1 MFTVCSFH
9 RKWCFL
15 LLLVTGTCYSYA
27 QERSS
32 FDMTAPTT
40 VYKPSSTA
48 SELVKVTDIPVSTY
62 SGTANISFPL
72 AVIQSGA
79 LRHPITLNYTGGGG
93 IPVDQEGN
101 WVGLGWDLSVGGVIT
116 RSAMGKNDE
125 LVTTPGYTA
134 AAKSTKLPLY
144 TDANPGS
151 WLNSLSTC
159 NKKDIGE
166 GRVDLSPDIY
176 FLNFGGHTA
185 KMFFDKN
192 GQVFFSPFKT
202 WRLAGNQTAGFTITT
217 EDGNRYEFRN
227 IEHSSTSS
235 ETYPG
240 DAISVNAGNSAWFL
254 TRIVSATLRDSIT
267 FNYTPLTY
275 TYEDGLP
282 SYTVYDLLP
291 GQSNSPCSGG
301 GFMDT
306 HRESYTLNYQTLH
319 THVLNSITYNG
330 GKIQLTRSSDRK
342 DVNSGNKYRLMG
354 LEIFTASYAG
364 FTLYKKFLFNQQY
377 TNATKSD
384 PLSKRMLLS
393 SFYETGGTDT
403 LKYLFSYIDPET
415 LPAKQSMS
423 QDHWG
428 YFNGKNN
435 GTLIPAYDDN
445 MGNVLAGANREPD
458 SVYMQKGLLQTITYP
473 TGGVATFDYEP
484 HRYSYYNAQ
493 YQYLP
498 RRTDSV
504 MTDAALTAN
513 TNFIGTTT
521 GKAADTVMIVV
532 PDIVGQKTTITYF
545 VKGKIAGDALAE
557 VLVYDANWRLK
568 AAAGD
573 SRNQTLTMAL
583 TLNSGQRYY
592 LIARRDLATEQ
603 ARISVYYKKYNY
615 MPAAPVYSKMAGGNR
630 IKRITLFDGVSHRND
645 IVRRY
650 QYMLNDSIS
659 SGILL
664 DLPKYEDVTFTAYY
678 CNVSTSEGGGQPYK
692 TGDLSYFTRYSTS
705 LNSLGR
711 TQGSPVG
718 YSKVSILSGERGENG
733 REDFFYTITGLYDEG
748 GNGYPYAPKSSK
760 EDLRGLLLAHK
771 IYNAAGTILKATM
784 NEYALNNAGG
794 NANFAWIW
802 GAKIG
807 IRKSDG
813 YPTTICP
820 EGSKWSFI
828 GSMYKICQYWPI
840 LRSRTDSTYDNNGN
854 VLVSKV
860 SYQYDP
866 YNLQVINETSTNSD
880 QRVLSKTYKY
890 PLDFRGIAV
899 YDSMLARN
907 IQHEKIE
914 TIVKRDNVQIY
925 REKTNFGFF
934 HTFIAPASKELI
946 YGDDPMESRL
956 QFVRYDTDAH
966 LLEQAKTED
975 VPEVYLWGYRNE
987 FPVARIV
994 GATYGEVIK
1003 LVNASVLNN
1012 PVSDQALRD
1021 EINKI
1026 RTAFADN
1033 STQVYTYTYSPQAGV
1048 TSETDPAGRV
1058 TYYQY
1063 DSFQRLATLK
1073 DVDGNIIKHFDYR
1086 YQHPVSQ

>member
-1 MFTVCSFH
+1 MLTVCSFL
-9 RKWCFL
+9 RRWYLLFL
-15 LLLVTGTCYSYA
+15 LVAVNNYSYG

-32 FDMTAPTT
+32 FDLTAPTT

-62 SGTANISFPL
+62 SGTANVSFPL
-72 AVIQSGA
+72 TIIQCGT
-79 LRHPITLNYTGGGG
+79 LRHPVTLSYTGGGG

-101 WVGLGWDLSVGGVIT
+101 WVGLGWDISVGGVIT

-134 AAKSTKLPLY
+134 AARSTKLPLY
-144 TDANPGS
+144 TDANPTN
-151 WLNSLSTC
+151 WLNGLSTC
-159 NKKDIGE
+159 NKKEIGE
-166 GRVDLSPDIY
+166 GRLDLSPDIY
-176 FLNFGGHTA
+176 FLNFGGYTA

-192 GQVFFSPFKT
+192 GQVFFSPYKA
-202 WRLAGNQTAGFTITT
+202 WKLSGNQTTGFTIVT

-275 TYEDGLP
+275 TYEDGIP
-282 SYTVYDLLP
+282 SYTIYDLLP
-291 GQSNSPCSGG
+291 GQSNTPCSGG
-301 GFMDT
+301 GLMDA
-306 HRESYTLNYQTLH
+306 HRESYTLNYQTFQ

-330 GKIQLTRSSDRK
+330 GKISFVISNDRK
-342 DVNSGNKYRLMG
+342 DVNSGNKYRLTGM
-354 LEIFTASYAG
+354 EIYAG
-364 FTLYKKFLFNQQY
+364 ATLYKKLLFNQQY

-393 SFYETGGTDT
+393 SFCETGGNDT
-403 LKYLFSYIDPET
+403 LKYLFSYIDPEA
-415 LPAKQSMS
+415 LPSKKSLA

-435 GTLIPAYDDN
+435 STLVPAYDDN
-445 MGNVLAGANREPD
+445 MGNVLAGANRDPD
-458 SVYMQKGLLQTITYP
+458 SIYMQKGLLRTINYP

-498 RRTDSV
+498 GRTDSI
-504 MTDAALTAN
+504 MADASLTAN
-513 TNFIGTTT
+513 TNEVRVTSGR
-521 GKAADTVMIVV
+521 AADTVMIVV
-532 PDIVGQKTTITYF
+532 PDITGQKTTITYF
-545 VKGKIAGDALAE
+545 VKGKIAGDAQAE

-573 SRNQTLTMAL
+573 SRNQTLTMAF
-583 TLNSGQRYY
+583 TLNRGQRYY

-615 MPAAPVYSKMAGGNR
+615 FPAPPIYSRMAGGNR
-630 IKRITLFDGVSHRND
+630 IKRITLFDGINHRND
-645 IVRRY
+645 IVRKY
-650 QYMLNDSIS
+650 EYMVNDSIS
-659 SGILL
+659 SGVLL

-678 CNVSTSEGGGQPYK
+678 CNVATSVGGGQPYK

-718 YSKVSILSGERGENG
+718 YAKVSILSGESGENG

-771 IYNAAGTILKATM
+771 IYNAAGNILKATT
-784 NEYALNNAGG
+784 NEYKMNNTSG
-794 NANFAWIW
+794 NTNFAWIW

-828 GSMYKICQYWPI
+828 GSMYKLYQYWPV
-840 LRSRTDSTYDNNGN
+840 LVSRTDSTYDNNGN

-866 YNLQVINETSTNSD
+866 YNLQIINEASVSSD
-880 QRVLSKTYKY
+880 LSVLSKTYKY
-890 PLDFRGIAV
+890 PADYRGTAV
-899 YDSMLARN
+899 YDSMVARN
-907 IQHEKIE
+907 ILNEKIE
-914 TIVKRDNVQIY
+914 TIITRDNVQIY
-925 REKTNFGFF
+925 RDKTNFGFF
-934 HTFIAPASKELI
+934 HTFIAPVSKELI
-946 YGDDPMESRL
+946 NGNGPTESRL

-966 LLEQAKTED
+966 LLEQARTED
-975 VPEVYLWGYRNE
+975 VHEVYLWGYRNE
-987 FPVARIV
+987 FPVARVV
-994 GATYGEVIK
+994 GATYNEVAGLI
-1003 LVNASVLNN
+1003 NTSVLNN
-1012 PVSDQALRD
+1012 PASDQVLRD

-1026 RTAFADN
+1026 RTALAN
-1033 STQVYTYTYSPQAGV
+1033 SNTQVYTYTYSPQAGV

-1063 DSFQRLATLK
+1063 DGFQRLATVK

-1086 YQHPVSQ
+1086 YQHPVNQ